1 MSRNV
6 HHHKGPADGRAVAG
20 AVEIFRR
27 LPRIPLI
34 APSTPIERC
43 ARLRAA
49 IPGCPDLYVKR
60 DDQQPFLCG
69 GNKLRKLEYVMADV
83 LEKRATTVLTTGG
96 THSNHARITAM
107 VARRLGLKCALVLNG
122 EDTPAPRGNFLLNRL
137 VGAELHFV
145 GGREEREPRA
155 RELAE
160 DLEKRGERVYSVPLG
175 SSNEI
180 GSFGL
185 AAAMEEVAADEKRLG
200 LRFDAIVLAS
210 SSGGT
215 QAGLE
220 VGKRLFDMDRLEVI
234 GISPDD
240 SAGEIT
246 ANILKAMEPMLATL
260 GLRES
265 GIAAGITVDD
275 GYVGEA
281 YGVPS
286 EASREA
292 CRLWAE
298 TEGILLDPVYT
309 AKASAALFAR
319 IRSGMFLPSQ
329 RVLFWHTGGL
339 INLFNTIDA

>member
-1 MSRNV
+1 MSRDV
-6 HHHKGPADGRAVAG
+6 HPTGPAAERGLAKARG
-20 AVEIFRR
+20 IFRR

-34 APSTPIERC
+34 MPSSPIERC

-49 IPGCPDLYVKR
+49 VPGCPDLFVKR
-60 DDQQPFLCG
+60 DDQHPFLCG

-83 LEKRATTVLTTGG
+83 LEKKATIVLTTGG
-96 THSNHARITAM
+96 TQSNHARITAM
-107 VARRLGLKCALVLNG
+107 VARRMGLKCILVLNG
-122 EDTPAPRGNFLLNRL
+122 EDSPAPRGNFLLNRL
-137 VGAELHFV
+137 VGADIHFV
-145 GGREEREPRA
+145 GSREEREPRA

-160 DLEKRGERVYSVPLG
+160 ALEKRGERVYVVPLG

-185 AAAMEEVAADEKRLG
+185 VAAMEEVAAAEKRLSLG
-200 LRFDAIVLAS
+200 FDTIVVSS

-220 VGKRLFDMDRLEVI
+220 VGKRLFGMDRIKVI

-240 SAGEIT
+240 SAGEII
-246 ANILKAMEPMLATL
+246 ANIAKAMGPMLTTL
-260 GLRES
+260 GLEGN
-265 GIAAGITVDD
+265 GIAAQITVDD
-275 GYVGEA
+275 GYSGEA
-281 YGVPS
+281 YGVPT

-292 CRLWAE
+292 CRLWSE

-319 IRSGMFLPSQ
+319 IRSGMFQPSQ

-339 INLFNTIDA
+339 VNLFNGLDQ

>member
-1 MSRNV
+1 MSAELRDSSST
-6 HHHKGPADGRAVAG
+6 ADREVAK
-20 AVEIFRR
+20 ARRLFRR
-27 LPRIPLI
+27 MPRIPLI
-34 APSTPIERC
+34 MPSSPIERC

-49 IPGCPDLYVKR
+49 FPGCPDLYVKR

-83 LEKRATTVLTTGG
+83 LEKKATTVLTTGG
-96 THSNHARITAM
+96 TQSNHARITAM
-107 VARRLGLKCALVLNG
+107 VARRMGLKCVLVLNG
-122 EDTPAPRGNFLLNRL
+122 EEESAPRGNFLLNRL
-137 VGAELHFV
+137 VGADLHFV
-145 GGREEREPRA
+145 GSREEREPLA

-160 DLEKRGERVYSVPLG
+160 DLKKRGERVYSVPLG

-180 GSFGL
+180 GSFGP
-185 AAAMEEVAADEKRLG
+185 AAAMEEVAAAEQRLG
-200 LRFDAIVLAS
+200 LRFDAIVLPS

-220 VGKRLFDMDRLEVI
+220 VGKRLFGMDRIKVI

-240 SAGEIT
+240 SAGEII
-246 ANILKAMEPMLATL
+246 ANIMKAMEPMLATL
-260 GLRES
+260 GLREK

-281 YGVPS
+281 YGVPT

-292 CRLWAE
+292 CRLWSE

-319 IRSGMFLPSQ
+319 IRSGMFQPSQ
-329 RVLFWHTGGL
+329 HVLFWHTGGL
-339 INLFNTIDA
+339 VNLFNGLDP

>member
-1 MSRNV
+1 MSRDA
-6 HHHKGPADGRAVAG
+6 HHPDPAAERGIAKAMGV
-20 AVEIFRR
+20 FRR

-34 APSTPIERC
+34 LPSSPIERC
-43 ARLRAA
+43 VRLRAA
-49 IPGCPDLYVKR
+49 VPGCPDLYVKR

-83 LEKRATTVLTTGG
+83 LEKKATTVLTTGG
-96 THSNHARITAM
+96 TQSNHARITAM
-107 VARRLGLKCALVLNG
+107 VARRMGLKCVLVLNG
-122 EDTPAPRGNFLLNRL
+122 EEGAAPRGNFLLNRL
-137 VGAELHFV
+137 VGAEVHFV
-145 GGREEREPRA
+145 GSREEREPLA

-160 DLEKRGERVYSVPLG
+160 ELKKRGERVYVVPLG

-185 AAAMEEVAADEKRLG
+185 AAAMEEVAAAEERLG
-200 LRFDAIVLAS
+200 LRFDAIVVSS

-220 VGKRLFDMDRLEVI
+220 VGKRLFGMDRMKVI

-240 SAGEIT
+240 SAGEIVG
-246 ANILKAMEPMLATL
+246 NIAKAMGPMFATL
-260 GLRES
+260 GLEEC

-275 GYVGEA
+275 GYAGEA
-281 YGVPS
+281 YGVPT

-292 CRLWAE
+292 GRLWSE

-309 AKASAALFAR
+309 AKASAGLFAR
-319 IRSGMFLPSQ
+319 IRSGLFLRSQ

-339 INLFNTIDA
+339 INLFNGLDT